1 MVRGP
6 KENPPA
12 LKLPAGSYGRL
23 DRPRLHTHLSRK
35 TQARARARSGATGT
49 VRHLPD
55 LEKPVSGAS
64 QGAGS
69 DSVTADRDAAPRNV
83 HTATYAHG
91 THSFR
96 QRGSVPGSQTLRHEF
111 FQ

>member
-1 MVRGP
+1 VTGLN
-6 KENPPA
+6 ENPPA
-12 LKLPAGSYGRL
+12 ESAGGELRSTDPTTATYRIL
-23 DRPRLHTHLSRK
+23 AAKPRLG
-35 TQARARARSGATGT
+35 QAARSGDTGT

-69 DSVTADRDAAPRNV
+69 DSVTADRGAALRNV

-96 QRGSVPGSQTLRHEF
+96 QRGSVPGSQTLR
-111 FQ
+111 Q

>member
-1 MVRGP
+1 MRAN
-6 KENPPA
+6 KNPPA
-12 LKLPAGSYGRL
+12 VEMPGGSY
-23 DRPRLHTHLSRK
+23 DWCAQSRLHTKTSRK
-35 TQARARARSGATGT
+35 TQASASEAVTPKHT
-49 VRHLPD
+49 RHLPD

-69 DSVTADRDAAPRNV
+69 DSVTADRGAALRYV

-96 QRGSVPGSQTLRHEF
+96 QRGSVPGSQTLR
-111 FQ
+111 QQT